1 MTLALD
7 LKKLGS
13 SLIRKAAA
21 GEEMTRLIGGPVV
34 NEEGGALSI
43 FGKVLNLINDWG
55 AKVSG
60 SLLKTLSSW
69 GWSALSWVLYQ
80 VPVFVRGFW
89 SFNWNATDQ
98 ELDAYWATF
107 VNSLAGLAGGV
118 IGNAA
123 GWLVCG
129 AVPGLVVTKF
139 NKILGMRILKEVGEE
154 ALDELCAN
162 LWNLGR
168 QIANGLARAA
178 MVNLYKG
185 TRRAIKRLVEGD
197 SDWAKGFSMLAGPGA
212 VGAIKNWGEK
222 GSKPWSFAKK
232 QEDFIE
238 SFDVPWQQNFV
249 EELIEE
255 FQDSCEEAWYVVAA
269 TADQWLQ
276 EQRFAKQAIHGEL
289 DVVEIYPDREN
300 EEEKIVLAGPQ
311 ELLKPVIVSTITQA
325 QMMEG
330 RNIGNFFGETI
341 ESVANREIKNLMARI
356 TFSSQENAKA
366 NITQVTL
373 YNVDKSKI
381 DDWADLKE
389 ACSGINGYMWG
400 PWQVNALMDDET
412 ILRVWAATEDEG
424 QDRVEALAKFVEG
437 EILTINS
444 YHELKEGKR
453 KTYETLY
460 KTPRRQYP
468 YEILIINPVQILNEM
483 NGKATKKGVYK
494 DRKAILPLYT
504 ESKPDDWNQT
514 LTDLFAT
521 PGPDEL

>member
-13 SLIRKAAA
+13 SLIRRAAA

-34 NEEGGALSI
+34 KEEGGALSI
-43 FGKVLNLINDWG
+43 FGKALNLINDWG

-69 GWSALSWVLYQ
+69 GWSAISWVLYQ

-89 SFNWNATDQ
+89 NFNFNATDQ
-98 ELDAYWATF
+98 ELDAYWANF

-129 AVPGLVVTKF
+129 AVPGLVVAKF
-139 NKILGMRILKEVGEE
+139 NKVLGMRILAEVGEE
-154 ALDELCAN
+154 ALDELCSN
-162 LWNLGR
+162 LWNLNR

-185 TRRAIKRLVEGD
+185 TRRAIKRLVDGD
-197 SDWAKGFSMLAGPGA
+197 SDWAKGFSMIAGPGA
-212 VGAIKNWGEK
+212 VTAIKNWGEK

-269 TADQWLQ
+269 TADQWIQ
-276 EQRFAKQAIHGEL
+276 EQRFAKQAIHGEE
-289 DVVEIYPDREN
+289 DVVEIYPNRDN
-300 EEEKIVLAGPQ
+300 EEEKIILAGPQ
-311 ELLKPVIVSTITQA
+311 ELLKPAIVNTITNYQLI
-325 QMMEG
+325 EE

-341 ESVANREIKNLMARI
+341 ETVANREVRTLMARLI
-356 TFSSQENAKA
+356 FSSSEKGKKDV
-366 NITQVTL
+366 TSVTL
-373 YNVDKSKI
+373 YNVDKSKL
-381 DDWADLKE
+381 DWLELKE
-389 ACSGINGYMWG
+389 AMGGVNGYMWG
-400 PWQVNALMDDET
+400 PYKTEAMLDDESY
-412 ILRVWAATEDEG
+412 IRIWAASESEG
-424 QDRVEALAKFVEG
+424 WDRVQAISKFVEG
-437 EILTINS
+437 EIALVSCI
-444 YHELKEGKR
+444 HELKEAKR
-453 KTYETLY
+453 KVYDTMY

-468 YEILIINPVQILNEM
+468 WELLIINPIQILNEE

-494 DRKAILPLYT
+494 DREALIPLWPKN
-504 ESKPDDWNQT
+504 KPDDWAQK
-514 LTDLFAT
+514 LADLFAT
-521 PGPDEL
+521 PGPDDL